1 MLQDNA
7 DSGVLG
13 KVQGLVNAGIKWLTT
28 GRKRRGVLTSMQ
40 GTSLLRPFCAASCE
54 RGSCI
59 LQQTPKALSR
69 LGLAPARLALQS
81 CMLGLRRG
89 LARDDGNIDI
99 LTMPCS
105 GGFSGHAK
113 ETGGRV

>member
-40 GTSLLRPFCAASCE
+40 GTSPLRQLCRLLQAWLLHSAAH
-54 RGSCI
+54 
-59 LQQTPKALSR
+59 R
-69 LGLAPARLALQS
+69 LKSIWIPARLALRS
-81 CMLGLRRG
+81 CMLGLRCG
-89 LARDDGNIDI
+89 SAHHDKHSYI
-99 LTMPCS
+99 LPMLCS
-105 GGFSGHAK
+105 GGLQGHAK
-113 ETGGRV
+113 EAGGRV